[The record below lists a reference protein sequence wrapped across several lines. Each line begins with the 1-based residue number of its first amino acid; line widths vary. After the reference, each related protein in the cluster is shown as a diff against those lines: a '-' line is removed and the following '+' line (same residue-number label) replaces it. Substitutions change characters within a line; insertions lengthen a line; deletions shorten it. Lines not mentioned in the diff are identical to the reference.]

1 MRDSRR
7 VLYLSLAASLGIH
20 ALGLYFLVSNPML
33 LRYSL
38 SSLFGIS
45 IPAPSYL
52 ESEEQLNRKNREI
65 EEVFKQ
71 ILVLSPHLQEPF
83 DLALPSSVALAPQ
96 KEEDLSLEGSASV
109 QLPPMEEALR
119 EGSAYVGEEETI
131 AVSSIPF
138 HLEQPRLKIAVTA
151 ALDESGFETF
161 EVPKEDHP
169 YLVDRTIPKPSEA
182 YAIQEAPGAPAQL
195 ATLLSASHAELPL
208 LKPDKKLI
216 ELDTTLALKANDTVT
231 LLPHETPLSLPTPS
245 IEVTTDI
252 SDYALTA
259 SYASTTEWNE
269 DFDLDIAFL
278 PHPDGTGYIF
288 SLTLNPNFDISQY
301 SLKHDITFI
310 LDRTVRK
317 HRFSVFTRAVAK
329 ALSCLQ
335 RGDTFNIY
343 VVDDKLT
350 RFNTHNVSVM
360 PKTIHAA
367 EEFLG
372 KQSAHALFGR
382 GDIYSSLEKILPEI
396 TQDDSV
402 HTAIILSDGISQ
414 LSTRKQQRV
423 LKNWMEK
430 NDGKVCIYT
439 AAVGDQN
446 DLMMLDFLSSISG
459 GKLLWS
465 ETHAAFPRKLAKCV
479 LDLKDPLA
487 TELVITAH
495 PLDSSAQ
502 IQLSQASAHAMPTLF
517 SHQPY
522 TILGSIDKPGPFE
535 LTIQGRHRDQWIAIK
550 KRVCFTEGIKA
561 DSKLLTEWSAQ
572 KAQKSYAQFLA
583 EGKPAFLKE
592 ARDIL
597 KRAHQ
602 EAIQR

>member
-20 ALGLYFLVSNPML
+20 ALGLYFLVSHPML

-38 SSLFGIS
+38 SSLFGLS

-52 ESEEQLNRKNREI
+52 ENEEQLDRKNREI
-65 EEVFKQ
+65 DEIFKQ

-83 DLALPSSVALAPQ
+83 DFALPRSLALAPQ
-96 KEEDLSLEGSASV
+96 KEENLSFGFSRETDL
-109 QLPPMEEALR
+109 PHTEEPLR
-119 EGSAYVGEEETI
+119 EGSPYVGEQEPI
-131 AVSSIPF
+131 AATSIPF
-138 HLEQPRLKIAVTA
+138 QLEPPTLQVAVA
-151 ALDESGFETF
+151 SSLEESGLETF
-161 EVPKEDHP
+161 DIPKEDAV
-169 YLVDRTIPKPSEA
+169 YLVDRTTPQASEA
-182 YAIQEAPGAPAQL
+182 CATQE
-195 ATLLSASHAELPL
+195 TSAELIAILNAYQAKLPA
-208 LKPDKKLI
+208 LKPETKLL
-216 ELDTTLALKANDTVT
+216 EVDTTLALKVNEGVT
-231 LLPHETPLSLPTPS
+231 LLPHDAPSTLHTPS
-245 IEVTTDI
+245 IELSGDI

-259 SYASTTEWNE
+259 SYGSTTEWNE

-278 PHPDGTGYIF
+278 PHPEGTGYIF

-317 HRFSVFTRAVAK
+317 HRFNVFTRAVTK

-367 EEFLG
+367 EAFLE
-372 KQSAHALFGR
+372 KQSAHALYAR

-396 TQDDSV
+396 TEDTSV
-402 HTAIILSDGISQ
+402 HTAIVISDGISQ

-423 LKNWMEK
+423 LKNWIEK

-439 AAVGDQN
+439 AAVGEQN

-495 PLDSSAQ
+495 PADPSAQ
-502 IQLSQASAHAMPTLF
+502 IHLAQPSSHAMPTLF

-550 KRVCFTEGIKA
+550 KRVCFTEGVKA
-561 DSKLLTEWSAQ
+561 DRQLLTEWSAQ

-583 EGKPAFLKE
+583 EGKPALLKE
-592 ARDIL
+592 AREIL
-597 KRAHQ
+597 KKAHQ
-602 EAIQR
+602 ETVQR

>member
-1 MRDSRR
+1 MRDTRR

-20 ALGLYFLVSNPML
+20 ALGLYFLVSHPML

-52 ESEEQLNRKNREI
+52 ESEEQLDRKNREI
-65 EEVFKQ
+65 EEIFKQ

-83 DLALPSSVALAPQ
+83 DFPLPISLALAPQ
-96 KEEDLSLEGSASV
+96 KEESLSFEFSRET
-109 QLPPMEEALR
+109 QFPHTDEPLR
-119 EGSAYVGEEETI
+119 EASAYVGEEEPI
-131 AVSSIPF
+131 AVTSIPF
-138 HLEQPRLKIAVTA
+138 NLEPPTFQVAVTA
-151 ALDESGFETF
+151 SLEESGLETF
-161 EVPKEDHP
+161 DVPKEDAV
-169 YLVDRTIPKPSEA
+169 YLVDRTTPKPSEA
-182 YAIQEAPGAPAQL
+182 CATQEAPGEL
-195 ATLLSASHAELPL
+195 AALLSASQVKLPA
-208 LKPDKKLI
+208 LKPETKLL
-216 ELDTTLALKANDTVT
+216 ELDTTLALKANEGVS
-231 LLPHETPLSLPTPS
+231 LLPHDVPSTLHTPS
-245 IEVTTDI
+245 IELSSAI

-259 SYASTTEWNE
+259 SYGSTTEWNE

-278 PHPDGTGYIF
+278 PHPEGTGYIF

-317 HRFSVFTRAVAK
+317 HRFNVFTRAVTK

-360 PKTIHAA
+360 PKTVHAA
-367 EEFLG
+367 EAFLE
-372 KQSAHALFGR
+372 KQSANALYAR

-396 TQDDSV
+396 TQDNSV
-402 HTAIILSDGISQ
+402 HTAIVISDGISQ

-423 LKNWMEK
+423 LKNWIEK

-439 AAVGDQN
+439 AAVGEQN

-495 PLDSSAQ
+495 PVDPSAEVHLAQPSS
-502 IQLSQASAHAMPTLF
+502 HAMPTLF

-550 KRVCFTEGIKA
+550 KRVCFTEGVRA
-561 DSKLLTEWSAQ
+561 DRQLLTEWSAQ

-583 EGKPAFLKE
+583 EGKPALLKE
-592 ARDIL
+592 AREIL
-597 KRAHQ
+597 KKAHQ
-602 EAIQR
+602 ETVQR

>member
-1 MRDSRR
+1 
-7 VLYLSLAASLGIH
+7 
-20 ALGLYFLVSNPML
+20 ML
-33 LRYSL
+33 I
-38 SSLFGIS
+38 SS
-45 IPAPSYL
+45 
-52 ESEEQLNRKNREI
+52 QVK
-65 EEVFKQ
+65 
-71 ILVLSPHLQEPF
+71 
-83 DLALPSSVALAPQ
+83 LP
-96 KEEDLSLEGSASV
+96 
-109 QLPPMEEALR
+109 ALR
-119 EGSAYVGEEETI
+119 SETQLLELDTALTLKASEGV
-131 AVSSIPF
+131 
-138 HLEQPRLKIAVTA
+138 
-151 ALDESGFETF
+151 
-161 EVPKEDHP
+161 
-169 YLVDRTIPKPSEA
+169 
-182 YAIQEAPGAPAQL
+182 
-195 ATLLSASHAELPL
+195 TLLS
-208 LKPDKKLI
+208 
-216 ELDTTLALKANDTVT
+216 
-231 LLPHETPLSLPTPS
+231 HETSSTLHMPS
-245 IEVTTDI
+245 IELSADI

-259 SYASTTEWNE
+259 SYGSTTEWNE
-269 DFDLDIAFL
+269 DFDLDITFL
-278 PHPDGTGYIF
+278 SHPEGTGYIF

-317 HRFSVFTRAVAK
+317 HRFNVFTRAVAK

-367 EEFLG
+367 EEFLER
-372 KQSAHALFGR
+372 QSAHALYAR

-402 HTAIILSDGISQ
+402 HTAIVISDGISQ
-414 LSTRKQQRV
+414 RSTRKQQRM

-439 AAVGDQN
+439 AAVGEQN

-465 ETHAAFPRKLAKCV
+465 ETHAAFPRKLGKCV

-495 PLDSSAQ
+495 PVDPSAEVHLAQSS
-502 IQLSQASAHAMPTLF
+502 SHAMPTLF

-522 TILGSIDKPGPFE
+522 IILGSIDKPGPFD

-550 KRVCFTEGIKA
+550 KRVCFTEGVKA
-561 DSKLLTEWSAQ
+561 DRKLLTEWSAQ

-592 ARDIL
+592 AREIL

-602 EAIQR
+602 ETVQR